1 MMSDVSKVPVE
12 FVQRLTAAQS
22 ALYAFICGLMGGME
36 QAADVLQETN
46 LVLWNRAGEYDPGRP
61 FLPWAYTLA
70 RWQVMA
76 WRKQQMRSRLVLD
89 DDLVAKVAAEMEA
102 GAGAVEAELR
112 ALERCL
118 AALPGRQR
126 ELIAARYERGE
137 TVRAMAVR
145 LGQPE
150 NALAA
155 AFYRIRRAL
164 HHCITT
170 TMATE
175 EPA

>member
-22 ALYAFICGLMGGME
+22 ALYAFICGLMGGLE

-46 LVLWNRAGEYDPGRP
+46 LVLWNRAGEYDLERP

-76 WRKQQMRSRLVLD
+76 WRKKQQRSRLVLD

-102 GAGAVEAELR
+102 GAGAAEAELR
-112 ALERCL
+112 ALERCI
-118 AALPGRQR
+118 AALPGKQR

-170 TMATE
+170 SMATE
-175 EPA
+175 ETA

>member
-1 MMSDVSKVPVE
+1 MSDVSKVPIE

-22 ALYAFICGLMGGME
+22 ALYAFICGLMGGLE

-46 LVLWNRAGEYDPGRP
+46 LVLWNRAGEYDPARP
-61 FLPWAYTLA
+61 FMPWAYTLA

-76 WRKQQMRSRLVLD
+76 WRKTQQRSRLVLD
-89 DDLVAKVAAEMEA
+89 DDLVAKVAAEMES
-102 GAGAVEAELR
+102 GAGPEEAELR

-164 HHCITT
+164 QHCITT
-170 TMATE
+170 SMATE
-175 EPA
+175 ETA

>member
-1 MMSDVSKVPVE
+1 MSDVSKVPVE

-22 ALYAFICGLMGGME
+22 ALYAFICGLMGGLE
-36 QAADVLQETN
+36 QAAAVLQDTN
-46 LVLWNRAGEYDPGRP
+46 LVLWSRAGEYDPGRP

-76 WRKQQMRSRLVLD
+76 WRKKQQRSRLVLD

-102 GAGAVEAELR
+102 GAGAAEAELR
-112 ALERCL
+112 ALERCI
-118 AALPGRQR
+118 AALPGKQR

-170 TMATE
+170 SMATE
-175 EPA
+175 ETA

>member
-1 MMSDVSKVPVE
+1 MSDVSKVPVE

-22 ALYAFICGLMGGME
+22 ALYAFICGLMGGLE

-46 LVLWNRAGEYDPGRP
+46 LVLWNRAGEYDLERP

-76 WRKQQMRSRLVLD
+76 WRKKQQRSRLVLD

-102 GAGAVEAELR
+102 GAGAAEAELR

-118 AALPGRQR
+118 AALPGKQR

-170 TMATE
+170 SMATE
-175 EPA
+175 ETA